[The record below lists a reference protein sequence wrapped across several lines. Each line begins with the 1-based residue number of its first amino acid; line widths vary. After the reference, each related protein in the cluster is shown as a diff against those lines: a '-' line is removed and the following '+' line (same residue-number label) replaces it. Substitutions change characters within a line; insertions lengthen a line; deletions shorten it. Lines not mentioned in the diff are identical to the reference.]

1 MTKDNECRRIFP
13 VTGMSCAA
21 CATRVEKTIA
31 HTKGVRSAAVN
42 FAASEVTVE
51 YDSDACTPEQLREA
65 VREAGYDI
73 ICDDP
78 EHAAAEAE
86 AAHAAHMRSL
96 RRRTIWAA
104 ALSLLLVAAEVLLP
118 HRMAGYVEWIMATPV
133 VFILGR
139 GFFVGAWRQLR
150 HRTANMDTLVACS
163 TGIAYLFSLFNLL
176 APQFWL

>member
-1 MTKDNECRRIFP
+1 
-13 VTGMSCAA
+13 MSCAA

-118 HRMAGYVEWIMATPV
+118 HRMDMWSGSW
-133 VFILGR
+133 
-139 GFFVGAWRQLR
+139 LR
-150 HRTANMDTLVACS
+150 
-163 TGIAYLFSLFNLL
+163 
-176 APQFWL
+176 P

>member
-96 RRRTIWAA
+96 RRRTI
-104 ALSLLLVAAEVLLP
+104 
-118 HRMAGYVEWIMATPV
+118 
-133 VFILGR
+133 
-139 GFFVGAWRQLR
+139 
-150 HRTANMDTLVACS
+150 
-163 TGIAYLFSLFNLL
+163 
-176 APQFWL
+176 